1 MKIYYF
7 ILFMIILHNVSAES
21 CKQEEQPNIEY
32 KKGEY
37 ILNLPSKMKSAL
49 ANFNASFVHWKTKD
63 YTSKILSDMKKDDS
77 HRAPF
82 ALIVDAN
89 KDGKPDVILDGH
101 DNKKS
106 MLICIL
112 SVGTEYNVLLIYE
125 HLKLSPGEIENYN
138 DGKKEY
144 GLNYYLWINRQDTG
158 DDDAVFTKAIPQQSD
173 AKGNLLKDG
182 VLIDYHYKD
191 GKFLEEKQIL

>member
-1 MKIYYF
+1 
-7 ILFMIILHNVSAES
+7 MIILHNVSAES

-77 HRAPF
+77 DRAPF

-125 HLKLSPGEIENYN
+125 HPKLSPGEIENYN

-144 GLNYYLWINRQDTG
+144 GLNYYLWINRQDTE
-158 DDDAVFTKAIPQQSD
+158 DDAVFTKAIPQQSD
-173 AKGNLLKDG
+173 AEGNLLKDG